1 MNWRR
6 NVTLWL
12 KKYTSLED
20 RVLNNMA
27 CLGEVEE
34 LAKAASELKLDTLA
48 SETESLNKEIDRLDS
63 FSRRDNLQFFG
74 LGPQTKAESFQVCVR
89 KLVVPLTDV
98 QNPIKQWTEEDISR
112 AHRTGQSRTDGPR
125 AMIVRFSRWKIKM
138 AVLSDQTLRDGI
150 PA

>member
-1 MNWRR
+1 
-6 NVTLWL
+6 
-12 KKYTSLED
+12 
-20 RVLNNMA
+20 MA

-48 SETESLNKEIDRLDS
+48 SETESLNKEIDRLEG

-74 LGPQTKAESFQVCVR
+74 LGPETPAESFQVCAGKAVAA
-89 KLVVPLTDV
+89 LNDL
-98 QNPIKQWTEEDISR
+98 QNPVKRWTEEDISR

-125 AMIVRFSRWKIKM
+125 TMIVRFSRRKVKM
-138 AVLSDQTLRDGI
+138 AVLSDQTLRDGT